1 MKLKFTPVARDDLE
15 QIWDYIAEN
24 NPQAATKMAQMLMQ
38 KCQLLAENPLLGRQR
53 NEIAPN
59 LRSFPTKSYTIF
71 YRISVEN
78 LEIIRILNA
87 ARDIDNLF

>member
-24 NPQAATKMAQMLMQ
+24 NPQAATRMAQMLMQ

-71 YRISVEN
+71 YRISEN